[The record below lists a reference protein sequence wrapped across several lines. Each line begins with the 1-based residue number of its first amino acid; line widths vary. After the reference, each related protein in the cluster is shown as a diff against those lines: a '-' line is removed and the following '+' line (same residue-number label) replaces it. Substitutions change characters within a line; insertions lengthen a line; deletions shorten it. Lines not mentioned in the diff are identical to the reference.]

1 MSKNC
6 VIFDLDG
13 TLIDTVPDIM
23 ALVNGLLAENKHPP
37 LPVEKGKF
45 LLGLGS
51 HFLIEQMCRLAGI
64 DADKD
69 EIERLFTRWL
79 EIYSNA
85 PMDKTAPFDGVCD
98 TLTALKKAGKKLAVC
113 TNKPHAPAMYI
124 IDKLNLRPYFDVI
137 LDADSLPFRKPDPRP
152 LLEAIRLM
160 DGDVAESVMVGD
172 SEPDAKAAE
181 NAKIPLILMTY
192 GYALQPFE
200 TIPAAA
206 LADDFKQIPSLLDT
220 L

>member
-1 MSKNC
+1 MAKNC
-6 VIFDLDG
+6 VVFDLDG

-23 ALVNGLLAENKHPP
+23 ALVNVLLAENGRPP

-64 DADKD
+64 NAS
-69 EIERLFTRWL
+69 EEETERLVTRWM

-85 PMDKTAPFDGVCD
+85 PMDKTVPFNGVRD
-98 TLTALKKAGKKLAVC
+98 TLAAMRKAGKKLAVC

-124 IDKLNLRPYFDVI
+124 IDKLNLRPYFDAI
-137 LDADSLPFRKPDPRP
+137 LDADSLPFKKPDPRP

-192 GYALQPFE
+192 GYALQPFD

-206 LADDFKQIPSLLDT
+206 RTDDFKKIPTILDA